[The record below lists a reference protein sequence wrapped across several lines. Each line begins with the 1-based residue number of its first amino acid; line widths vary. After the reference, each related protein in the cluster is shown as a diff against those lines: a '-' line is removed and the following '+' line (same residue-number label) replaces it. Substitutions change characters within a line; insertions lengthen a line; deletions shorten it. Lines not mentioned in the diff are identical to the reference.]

1 MLRKGI
7 AVICRTQEEYDAL
20 CKVANNEGYRFCNGD
35 KLNNG
40 HNYIPIRISF
50 NIYHED
56 KCCCT
61 RCEEMNYPLN
71 AGIKEVYE
79 ASKFL
84 HNVIISERI
93 KQKE

>member
-7 AVICRTQEEYDAL
+7 AIICRTQEEYDAL
-20 CKVANNEGYRFCNGD
+20 CKVANNEEYRFCNGSPLTD
-35 KLNNG
+35 NL
-40 HNYIPIRISF
+40 YIPVRISF
-50 NIYHED
+50 NTNYKD

-61 RCEEMNYPLN
+61 RCETLDYMLN
-71 AGIKEVYE
+71 EGIKEVYE